1 MMGGGGSPYQV
12 PQQQMV
18 SGMLPAQQQAM
29 ALQQM
34 RAQQSLAQKANQPG
48 WQQFTQVGPGAG
60 ATGGWSGGPSGSND
74 NLGGS
79 GGSSDTI
86 GGGGGVFG
94 SLGNAFGNVFN
105 GQNTARTNSNDW
117 NEWIQAQMS
126 GNPGG
131 AYWSPAKV
139 IGNQLGGYFNGLF
152 T

>member
-1 MMGGGGSPYQV
+1 MN
-12 PQQQMV
+12 QQTF
-18 SGMLPAQQQAM
+18 GMLPAQQQAM

-48 WQQFTQVGPGAG
+48 WQQFTQVGPGAN
-60 ATGGWSGGPSGSND
+60 ATGGWTGGFGGSSD

-94 SLGNAFGNVFN
+94 ALGNAFGNVFN
-105 GQNTARTNSNDW
+105 GQSSSGLPSGWQDWWQGQLTGTPPADGGTWRT
-117 NEWIQAQMS
+117 
-126 GNPGG
+126 
-131 AYWSPAKV
+131 PANYF
-139 IGNQLGGYFNGLF
+139 GTQLGGYFNGLF